1 MFYKHFLHDIVCG
14 PSPVALFFIVNIQ
27 INVSLFFISLELRK
41 KDRIK
46 ITHIQMEEIFT
57 LLLSVIIT

>member
-14 PSPVALFFIVNIQ
+14 PLPVASFFIVNIQ
-27 INVSLFFISLELRK
+27 INVSLFFISLEFRK
-41 KDRIK
+41 KVRIK
-46 ITHIQMEEIFT
+46 ITHIQMEGIFI